1 MTNYELQLRHINR
14 FPERTEILLQTK
26 HLLMYEVD
34 NEIVYVHEFD
44 DDGKCTSANWFKA
57 NH

>member
-1 MTNYELQLRHINR
+1 MTHYELQLRHINR
-14 FPERTEILLQTK
+14 YPERTVILLQTK

-44 DDGKCTSANWFKA
+44 DNGKSVGANWFKA
-57 NH
+57 SH